1 MTVPRVSFFV
11 ICSVLG
17 CGGVVRGGGGGSGVG
32 RLCGGYCR
40 VTCLG
45 QNRTV
50 IFVCFSYLQMP
61 CKQEGTTVPDCSL
74 ENFDIEGCVK
84 TIEGLLQRSISDD
97 DGSALEVMLVNVLEE
112 RQRRQQD
119 HLTNK
124 YGIVNMVDVNVFN
137 VDDSRETRS
146 SVVQLFLQV
155 GRKMGENKSLSFT
168 KMKSCSAYTT
178 P

>member
-1 MTVPRVSFFV
+1 M
-11 ICSVLG
+11 
-17 CGGVVRGGGGGSGVG
+17 G
-32 RLCGGYCR
+32 RLCGGYRR
-40 VTCLG
+40 VTIQNCDICL
-45 QNRTV
+45 
-50 IFVCFSYLQMP
+50 FLLSQMP
-61 CKQEGTTVPDCSL
+61 CKQEGTTVPDRSL
-74 ENFDIEGCVK
+74 ENVDIEGRVK

-112 RQRRQQD
+112 RHRRQQVDLD

-168 KMKSCSAYTT
+168 KMRSCSTHTT